1 MSLIFHSLSYY
12 YSLLL
17 PPAEVNFNNFQF
29 SPSAL
34 LLFFFLLASTH
45 TATAAA
51 LFLNFFFFP
60 HFLSLIINQFN
71 EAFFLERK
79 KQRSFDVLC
88 ISHFFIT
95 KFPFCLNIIVWH
107 RERERA
113 DEKGHSKKCI
123 ISVYRNLFIHPSSY
137 RCGNHRSVAKKGF
150 LDSTRE
156 DFSSYPTMF
165 ILSLFIIILLINKW
179 WRWLKDTP

>member
-1 MSLIFHSLSYY
+1 MRIPKSFLPFQTYANGIALFQLPSQILHFFFLKVFFMKKLNNFPCHLFFNLSLSY

-88 ISHFFIT
+88 IPH
-95 KFPFCLNIIVWH
+95 
-107 RERERA
+107 
-113 DEKGHSKKCI
+113 
-123 ISVYRNLFIHPSSY
+123 IS
-137 RCGNHRSVAKKGF
+137 
-150 LDSTRE
+150 
-156 DFSSYPTMF
+156 
-165 ILSLFIIILLINKW
+165 LSLNFLFV
-179 WRWLKDTP
+179 

>member
-1 MSLIFHSLSYY
+1 MPLHFSPLEFFIFFVFFFFLKVFLWKNWIIFLVTYFSLSLSY

-17 PPAEVNFNNFQF
+17 PPAEVNFNNFHF

-88 ISHFFIT
+88 IPHISLS
-95 KFPFCLNIIVWH
+95 LNFLFVWTSLCDIEK
-107 RERERA
+107 ERERM
-113 DEKGHSKKCI
+113 
-123 ISVYRNLFIHPSSY
+123 
-137 RCGNHRSVAKKGF
+137 KKGIAK
-150 LDSTRE
+150 SV
-156 DFSSYPTMF
+156 
-165 ILSLFIIILLINKW
+165 
-179 WRWLKDTP
+179 